1 MFRSVSRRGTPIALQ
16 QAPSVPPRT
25 IVAARGCLRGQL
37 PPRETSAA
45 IFAIFACQQATCK
58 ATID

>member
-1 MFRSVSRRGTPIALQ
+1 MFRRVSRRGTPIALQ

-45 IFAIFACQQATCK
+45 FFCNLRLSAGNLQSYY
-58 ATID
+58 